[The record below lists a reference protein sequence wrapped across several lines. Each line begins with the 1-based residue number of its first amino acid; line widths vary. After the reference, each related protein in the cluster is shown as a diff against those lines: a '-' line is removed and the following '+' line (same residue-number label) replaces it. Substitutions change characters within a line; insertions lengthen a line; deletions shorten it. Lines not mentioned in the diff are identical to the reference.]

1 MYIPKIYSEKDKKNI
16 FRIINDNPFGI
27 LIAAPNNF
35 PQASHLLFELIEI
48 NSDIYLYSH
57 LATANHLTKLLGS
70 EIEFLSIFQG
80 PSAYISPSWYKE
92 MNVPTWNYIAVH
104 CYGKTEI
111 ISNNEDEYLL
121 LERLVKRFEGK
132 YNHKYKLEEL
142 PKEFVKSEMRGVTS
156 FKIKVDKIEAA
167 FKLSQNRTDEDY
179 RNIIINLRKSD
190 LQEEQQISEEM
201 RRKRNTE

>member
-1 MYIPKIYSEKDKKNI
+1 MYIPKIYTEKDKQNI

-27 LIAAPNNF
+27 LIAAPSNS

-57 LATANHLTKLLGS
+57 LATANPLTKLLGS

-80 PSAYISPSWYKE
+80 PSAYITPSWYKE

-111 ISNNEDEYLL
+111 ISNKEDEYLL

-132 YNHKYKLEEL
+132 YHYKYKLEEL
-142 PKEFVKSEMRGVTS
+142 PKEFVNSEMRGVTS

-179 RNIIINLRKSD
+179 QNIISNLSKSD